1 VRNTAQAIPQLQ
13 IVIFR
18 IGAEEFG
25 LDVFTVHE
33 ILRYQAVTPVPRAPE
48 FVEGVIDVRGA
59 LVPVIDLRR
68 RFEVE
73 VPDVDSD
80 TRIVLV
86 QFGGER
92 LGLIVNAVSEVL
104 RIPETA
110 VADPPQYFHGLA
122 AEYIRGIARLPER
135 LVILLDVERVLS
147 SQERIALENATFE
160 PADESTTVS
169 APNEDG

>member
-18 IGAEEFG
+18 IGPEEFG

-33 ILRYQAVTPVPRAPE
+33 ILRYQTITPVPRAPE
-48 FVEGVIDVRGA
+48 FVEGVIEVRRT

-73 VPDVDSD
+73 VPDADSD
-80 TRIVLV
+80 TRIILV
-86 QFGGER
+86 QYGGER
-92 LGLIVNAVSEVL
+92 LGLIVDAVSEVL

-110 VADPPQYFHGLA
+110 VSEPPRYFRGLA
-122 AEYIRGIARLPER
+122 AEYIKAIARLPER

-147 SQERIALENATFE
+147 SQERIALESVRLADLGEAAAT
-160 PADESTTVS
+160 PAPTE
-169 APNEDG
+169 NG